1 MNFRVVDEHGRQLG
15 TGRNLAA
22 LKAELGGQ
30 ARSAFQALAALK
42 VAAAPRRRRRAG
54 ADGVRPRRR
63 RAAASPSP
71 RPRGAPGRDA
81 TPPGP
86 SASCPS

>member
-42 VAAAPRRRRRAG
+42 VAAGAAAGSSRAAGERAASPTRRRAN
-54 ADGVRPRRR
+54 
-63 RAAASPSP
+63 PSP
-71 RPRGAPGRDA
+71 PWPRPGREA

-86 SASCPS
+86 LANCPS